1 MLTHFSYSLCF
12 LTVTR
17 LAVVLASCPGPVGDR
32 FCQVQTGSTGF
43 CVPGQWTCLGTNI
56 PCGCD
61 FRPSA
66 PTAPAAS
73 TFRPASSSPRP
84 STSTSLPITETTVPV
99 PSSSQTPQSTGP
111 APTQLPGPAPEQP
124 CYSGVAHPIFIWAE
138 WPDLGS
144 PSEWNEYYATL
155 LRFIARNCGNFSV
168 RKLIMRVTNPNI
180 VGLWDVST
188 TSVVYQAFLSKLP
201 SNIEL
206 RMYPYVLDGRAQS
219 DWSSYGGVA
228 SSRPLE
234 GVFKYTNAWNTFL
247 ARHGHSVRF
256 QGIMLDGEEKAGFAS
271 EISLVPWYKST
282 YNVPLF
288 GVTIGFDATGSM
300 PQYPNTDE
308 FILQVYDLYVVA
320 APRLTLV
327 QMNANESP
335 SDYLSK
341 VDSETLS
348 SIVPKY
354 TDSRLEFMWS
364 VQARSR
370 TDCLYPLGSRC
381 GSSDDFGMASA
392 QAFADFLDMVQS
404 RYPQLAGK
412 SHGIFQFSFVPT
424 SWL

>member
-1 MLTHFSYSLCF
+1 MLTHFLSWIYL
-12 LTVTR
+12 LIVTK
-17 LAVVLASCPGPVGDR
+17 AVLVLGSCPGPVGDTL
-32 FCQVQTGSTGF
+32 CQAQTGSTGF

-66 PTAPAAS
+66 PTAPTAS
-73 TFRPASSSPRP
+73 TVPPVSSGASTSLRP
-84 STSTSLPITETTVPV
+84 STSSILPRTTTTGPMPTST
-99 PSSSQTPQSTGP
+99 QTSQSTGP
-111 APTQLPGPAPEQP
+111 APAPVKP
-124 CYSGVAHPIFIWAE
+124 CYSGPSHPIFIWAE

-144 PSEWNEYYATL
+144 PSQWEEYYATL
-155 LRFIARNCGNFSV
+155 LNFISRNCGNFSV

-188 TSVVYQAFLSKLP
+188 TSTFYQSFLSKLP
-201 SNIEL
+201 PNMEL
-206 RMYPYVLDGRAQS
+206 RMYPYVLDGKAQA

-234 GVFKYTNAWNTFL
+234 GVFKYTNAWNMFL
-247 ARHGHSVRF
+247 ASQGHSVRI

-271 EISLVPWYKST
+271 ELSLVPSYKRT

-288 GVTIGFDATGSM
+288 GVSIGFDATGSM

-308 FILQVYDLYVVA
+308 FILQVYDLYVVG

-327 QMNANESP
+327 QMNVNESP

-341 VDSETLS
+341 IDSETLS

-354 TDSRLEFMWS
+354 TDPRLEFMWS
-364 VQARSR
+364 VQAQSK

-381 GSSDDFGMASA
+381 GSSDDFGMTSA
-392 QAFADFLDMVQS
+392 QTFADFLDMVQS

-412 SHGIFQFSFVPT
+412 SQGIFQFSFVPT